1 VTSAIRWLARLCV
14 ADVVLLVGM
23 LVGLLLADVV
33 GLNIQPLKW
42 PTVSVAAIL
51 MFLLFVLSAVGV
63 ALQVAEFVRRR
74 SKR

>member
-1 VTSAIRWLARLCV
+1 
-14 ADVVLLVGM
+14 
-23 LVGLLLADVV
+23 LLADVV